1 MIFWENID
9 KNQKKVLEK
18 LYKRAFTQLS
28 TILYS
33 FQAKI
38 DQSQPA
44 FFFGTEEVILL
55 KLDLM
60 VFVLCNATCRLTK
73 IYCFVLKFV

>member
-1 MIFWENID
+1 MIFWKTID

-44 FFFGTEEVILL
+44 FFLERRKYFLKTLISQKLSHPLSSNKLNVI
-55 KLDLM
+55 M
-60 VFVLCNATCRLTK
+60 IR
-73 IYCFVLKFV
+73 